1 MQKFTSGTYVG
12 IALIIASLVF
22 GSFFYASRASKD
34 VISVI
39 GYASV
44 DGTANVVKWNFTL
57 QKAVGL
63 AGLKDGYKGI
73 NDDLLIVKSI
83 LLDKLGVDKKDIL
96 VNPIN
101 VENLYENN
109 NVTGYN
115 IVQNIQ
121 VIARGEALE
130 KVSDYSLNPTDF
142 LDKSII
148 FRSSYLEYTISD
160 ISKIKRQLLSKATDD
175 AKQRALAIAKSSKN
189 RIGKL
194 ESLRVGVFQITPPL
208 STEVSDAG
216 IYNTSTKEKSISVT
230 VNANFYLH

>member
-1 MQKFTSGTYVG
+1 MKKFTSGIYIG
-12 IALIIASLVF
+12 IAFIIASLIF

-44 DGTANVVKWNFTL
+44 DGTADVVKWNFTL
-57 QKAVGL
+57 QRAVGL
-63 AGLKDGYKGI
+63 SGLKDGYKDI
-73 NDDLLIVKSI
+73 NQDLNLVKSV
-83 LLDKLGVDKKDIL
+83 LQDKLGVEKNDIL

-109 NVTGYN
+109 NVTGYS
-115 IVQNIQ
+115 ILQNIQ
-121 VIARGEALE
+121 VIAKGAALE

-142 LDKSII
+142 LDKNII

-160 ISKIKRQLLSKATDD
+160 ISKIKRLLLSKATDD

-208 STEVSDAG
+208 STEVSDSG
-216 IYNTSTKEKSISVT
+216 IYNTSTKAKSISVT